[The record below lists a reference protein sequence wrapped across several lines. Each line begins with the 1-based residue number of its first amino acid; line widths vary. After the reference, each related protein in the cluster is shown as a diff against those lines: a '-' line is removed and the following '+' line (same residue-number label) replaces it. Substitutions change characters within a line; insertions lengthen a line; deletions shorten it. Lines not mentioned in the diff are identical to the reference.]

1 MSAALINRK
10 TSIPITLLEVFQV
23 RSLLPVALVFFSLL
37 PASPGHAG
45 QLELVGASTVAREI
59 IAPIAEPFR
68 NATDKEIRTQAVGTG
83 AGMIALFQGKTRAAM
98 VAESLE
104 DALYTTRQ
112 VAKKQGV
119 ALDVPPNLV
128 MTELGKNRLVVI
140 AHQDNPVVALT
151 RTQLKDLFS
160 GRITNWKEVGGA
172 DLPVMPLTSVLGNAI
187 RTVVQIKVMDGVDYR
202 AGIRETPTPGEAI
215 PLIAGEKGAIAVVS
229 LNGWSASFTGTRVVK
244 TPEYD
249 HPLGLVTI
257 GKPDADIQRLIGFIR
272 ANSRI

>member
-1 MSAALINRK
+1 MRSA
-10 TSIPITLLEVFQV
+10 
-23 RSLLPVALVFFSLL
+23 LPAILAFFSLL

-45 QLELVGASTVAREI
+45 PLELVGASTVAREI

-98 VAESLE
+98 VAESLD

-112 VAKKQGV
+112 VAKMQGIV
-119 ALDVPPNLV
+119 LDVPPNLV

-140 AHQDNPVVALT
+140 VHQDNPAVALT

-160 GRITNWKEVGGA
+160 GRIANWKEVGGA
-172 DLPVMPLTSVLGNAI
+172 DLPVVPVTSVLGNAI
-187 RTVVQIKVMDGVDYR
+187 RTVVQIKVMDGANYK

-215 PLIAGEKGAIAVVS
+215 PLVAADRGAIAVVS
-229 LNGWSASFTGTRVVK
+229 LAGWSSNATGTRIIK
-244 TPEYD
+244 TPDYE

-257 GKPDADIQRLIGFIR
+257 GKPDADIARLIGFIR